1 MFNVLL
7 PEYITN
13 IILALLVT
21 PTMWRMGVQ
30 AARLHRAEAAAKR
43 AAAEALSALSGKA
56 MQVGVGGALRP
67 RTSALPHPTPLPC
80 CCPTLR
86 HRGHFLCPPH
96 LPPGSR
102 PAAG

>member
-30 AARLHRAEAAAKR
+30 AVRLHRAEAAAKNE
-43 AAAEALSALSGKA
+43 AAEALSALSDKA
-56 MQVGVGGALRP
+56 MQVGGPGRAGCTSSCALGCLAA
-67 RTSALPHPTPLPC
+67 S
-80 CCPTLR
+80 
-86 HRGHFLCPPH
+86 
-96 LPPGSR
+96 SR
-102 PAAG
+102 I

>member
-1 MFNVLL
+1 MFHVLLICRFLPAHARARTRAGAMFNVLL

-43 AAAEALSALSGKA
+43 EAAEALTALSDKA
-56 MQVGVGGALRP
+56 MQVGGR
-67 RTSALPHPTPLPC
+67 
-80 CCPTLR
+80 
-86 HRGHFLCPPH
+86 
-96 LPPGSR
+96 
-102 PAAG
+102 AGP